1 MTTTTLIHTQLTAPN
16 LIENSIEAI
25 NAPLAQ
31 FLQHCHLP
39 TQDILASVEE
49 RTTVIQAFERVI
61 SILPIPEREKATYIS
76 KFAISIAVGLFD
88 GALSFLWDETIL
100 ALRKKIESFDIE
112 YFYNIAS
119 TINTR
124 YKGLI
129 DSQDLPAIGDHD
141 LLEISRRIGLI
152 DDMNHRRL
160 DQVNYFRNHG
170 SAAHPNNTSLSGFEM
185 LGFLETCLK
194 YAICAD
200 FDVSVI
206 QVKRLLDNIR
216 KGNVDPADYTIICEE
231 IIRLPQERIDDIL
244 NTIFGMHHDPKIASN
259 TINNILGIAPTV
271 WKASTHPTKLRLG
284 AKFGYFRVNGETVR
298 KDRVQNFLDSVDGN
312 SYKDED
318 SLSQELIEKLQHL
331 RSSHYA
337 GNNFYNEY
345 PYAESLK
352 ASLTPVGIPKA
363 VQYDFVKVVSTCAI
377 GNGLGYRQGVDE
389 RALPIYE
396 ELINRFGDDE
406 IIIFCKLFEDHEFI
420 GDFGKTLAST
430 RAKSLAAYLKNR
442 THNVLIQNALNEI
455 SNAHNLPKLGL
466 VTTFKTALSNIT

>member
-1 MTTTTLIHTQLTAPN
+1 MTTLIHTPSMVPN
-16 LIENSIEAI
+16 TIENGIEAI

-31 FLQHCHLP
+31 FLKHCQLP
-39 TQDILASVEE
+39 TENILASVEE

-61 SILPIPEREKATYIS
+61 GILPIPEREKASYIS

-100 ALRKKIESFDIE
+100 ALRKKIETFDIE
-112 YFYNIAS
+112 YFYNVAS

-124 YKGLI
+124 YKGLV
-129 DSQDLPAIGDHD
+129 DAQDLPAVGDHD

-152 DDMNHRRL
+152 DDVNHRRL

-216 KGNVDPADYTIICEE
+216 KGNVDPADYSVISEE
-231 IIRLPQERIDDIL
+231 IVRLPQERIDDIL
-244 NTIFGMHHDPKIASN
+244 NTIFGMHHDPKIAPH
-259 TINNILGIAPTV
+259 TINNILGIAPSV
-271 WKASTHPTKLRLG
+271 WKAATHPTKLRLG
-284 AKFGYFRVNGETVR
+284 AKFGYFRVNGETAR
-298 KDRVQNFLDSVDGN
+298 KDRVQSFLDSVDGN

-318 SLSQELIEKLQHL
+318 SLAQELIDKLQHL

-337 GNNFYNEY
+337 ANNFYNEY

-363 VQYDFVKVVSTCAI
+363 AQYDFVKIISTCAI

-389 RALPIYE
+389 RALPIYN
-396 ELINRFGDDE
+396 ELIDRFGDEE

-420 GDFGKTLAST
+420 GDLGKTVASN
-430 RAKSLAAYLKNR
+430 RAKALANHLINK
-442 THNVLIQNALNEI
+442 THNVLIQNTLREI
-455 SNAHNLPKLGL
+455 SNANNLPKIAL
-466 VTTFKTALSNIT
+466 VSSFKIALSNLN

>member
-1 MTTTTLIHTQLTAPN
+1 MSTTLIQNSSLVPN
-16 LIENSIEAI
+16 SIENSIEAI
-25 NAPLAQ
+25 HAPLAQ

-39 TQDILASVEE
+39 TENILASIEE

-112 YFYNIAS
+112 YFYNVAL
-119 TINTR
+119 TINSR
-124 YKGLI
+124 YRGLV

-200 FDVSVI
+200 FEVSVI
-206 QVKRLLDNIR
+206 QVKRLLENIR
-216 KGNVDPADYTIICEE
+216 KGSVDPTDYSVICDE

-244 NTIFGMHHDPKIASN
+244 NTIFGMHHDPKTIAN

-271 WKASTHPTKLRLG
+271 WKAATHPTKLRLG
-284 AKFGYFRVNGETVR
+284 AKFGYFRVNGETTR
-298 KDRVQNFLDSVDGN
+298 KDRVQVFLDIVDGN

-318 SLSQELIEKLQHL
+318 SLSQELIDKLQHL
-331 RSSHYA
+331 RSAHYA
-337 GNNFYNEY
+337 SNNFYNEY

-352 ASLTPVGIPKA
+352 ASLAPVGIPKA
-363 VQYDFVKVVSTCAI
+363 AQYDFVKVVSTCAI

-389 RALPIYE
+389 RALPIYN
-396 ELINRFGDDE
+396 ELINRFGDEE
-406 IIIFCKLFEDHEFI
+406 ITIFCKLFEDHEFI
-420 GDFGKTLAST
+420 GDLNKTTASA
-430 RAKSLAAYLKNR
+430 RAQSLAYFLKGK
-442 THNVLIQNALNEI
+442 THNVLIQNTLSEI
-455 SNAHNLPKLGL
+455 CNANNLPKLSL
-466 VTTFKTALSNIT
+466 VTTFKTALSNLS